1 MELKKTVEQNSYS
14 VKIQALE
21 GGQVM
26 GWAFLVVTTSDRHKE
41 PWGMLENVYVELEH
55 RGQGVGKALVL
66 SAIEEAKSR
75 GCYKLICT
83 SRDSKPEV
91 HTMYEKL
98 GFQKWGVEF
107 RMDLAESPSLQRD

>member
-21 GGQVM
+21 GSQVI
-26 GWAFLVVTTSDRHKE
+26 GWAFLVIITSDRHAE
-41 PWGMLENVYVELEH
+41 PWGLLENVYVEMER
-55 RGQGVGKALVL
+55 RGQGVGKKLIESIL
-66 SAIEEAKSR
+66 EEAKSR

-91 HTMYEKL
+91 HAMYEKF

-107 RMDLAESPSLQRD
+107 RMDLAESRPLQRD